1 MKAGDKVKCVGP
13 LGYRFTTN
21 KVYEVIDYQPE
32 QYDDDNFTWP
42 AYVLVE
48 DDYGKQVWCHAH
60 RFVPAHTQKPCIRL
74 IRRYTRKPDL
84 VGWWGVFI
92 GDRYA
97 WGSLALTPAAAW
109 RSYRCANAGL
119 AEPEEVQ

>member
-1 MKAGDKVKCVGP
+1 MKAGDKVKCVGSR
-13 LGYRFTTN
+13 GCRFTTN

-32 QYDDDNFTWP
+32 HSGYNFTWP
-42 AYVLVE
+42 ACVLVV
-48 DDYGKQVWCHAH
+48 DDDGRKVWCHAR
-60 RFVPAHTQKPCIRL
+60 RFVPVRTQKPRIRL
-74 IRRYTRKPDL
+74 IRGYTRNPSL

-97 WGSLALTPAAAW
+97 WGSVALTPAAAW
-109 RSYRCANAGL
+109 RSYKCANAGL